1 MEISKFKGSILL
13 LKESFEKKTVKE
25 IFDLVNYIA
34 KTVFSLIF
42 LVGIFTFFTT
52 AMNGRKNL
60 EISRYG
66 RNIGTERYNYLKEIL
81 SKDKF
86 KDLNK
91 ELDKFSNDK
100 DKALY
105 IDKVFNFVLESSA
118 KKYNSNLKKDRGKRW
133 KTIVK

>member
-13 LKESFEKKTVKE
+13 LKENFEKKTVKE
-25 IFDLVNYIA
+25 IFDLINYIA

-42 LVGIFTFFTT
+42 LVGIFAFFTT

-66 RNIGTERYNYLKEIL
+66 RIIGTERYNYLKETL

-91 ELDKFSNDK
+91 ELDNFSNDK

-118 KKYNSNLKKDRGKRW
+118 KKYNSN
-133 KTIVK
+133 